1 MVCHLVGAIPLSEL
15 MLNQNLCISI
25 QENAFE
31 NVVRHFAAIFSRPQ
45 CVNFY
50 CKIGHSRSSV
60 TQYWSSIVSNRQD
73 WQAVVFHDDV
83 SKWKHLPLYW
93 PFVRGIHWSPVDS
106 PHKCQ
111 WRWDLMFSLNCAW
124 TKVWA
129 NNRNVGDFR
138 HHRVHYDVNVMHMK
152 KGFQLPMVFQYG
164 MLISNARQIILQI
177 ISVRKWLILLLF
189 FHRSRFALLLHPGKP
204 HQRAKSPISFQLM
217 HRKCRTIVSTCL
229 CWWLP
234 PLWLQSVREYDIWT
248 INSIAIYTFV

>member
-1 MVCHLVGAIPLSEL
+1 MTTSANGNIYRFIGPLWGESTGHRWIPLT
-15 MLNQNLCISI
+15 
-25 QENAFE
+25 NANDAEIWCFLWTAPEQKFE
-31 NVVRHFAAIFSRPQ
+31 QTI
-45 CVNFY
+45 
-50 CKIGHSRSSV
+50 
-60 TQYWSSIVSNRQD
+60 
-73 WQAVVFHDDV
+73 
-83 SKWKHLPLYW
+83 
-93 PFVRGIHWSPVDS
+93 
-106 PHKCQ
+106 
-111 WRWDLMFSLNCAW
+111 
-124 TKVWA
+124 
-129 NNRNVGDFR
+129 GDFR